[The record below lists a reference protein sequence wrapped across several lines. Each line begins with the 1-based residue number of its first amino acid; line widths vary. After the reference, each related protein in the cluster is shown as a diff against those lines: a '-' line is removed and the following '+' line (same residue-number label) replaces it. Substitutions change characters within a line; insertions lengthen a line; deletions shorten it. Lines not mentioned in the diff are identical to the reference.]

1 MPLRIGKFDGF
12 LPEAFAFYAEL
23 GVEGNNTRAWFDA
36 HRDTYERC
44 VRLPMEE
51 LLERAAT
58 DGFGEDGKVF
68 RPNRDV
74 RFSQDKRPYKEHCG
88 AIIGPSSGTARAGR
102 YVQVDAEGL
111 MAATGYWRFSRD
123 QLDRYRR
130 AVADNRNGGTL
141 ARLVRAARDAG
152 YEIGGRELKR
162 APRGYDPT
170 HPRIELLRHRSLT
183 VSRRWP
189 VEPWVSTVAA
199 YEHVVATWRAGEAID
214 RWLEAHVGA
223 AVEPTRPRGGSAAR
237 R

>member
-1 MPLRIGKFDGF
+1 MPLRIGKFEGF
-12 LPEAFAFYAEL
+12 PPEAFTFYAEL
-23 GVEGNNTRAWFDA
+23 RVEGNNSRAWFDA

-74 RFSQDKRPYKEHCG
+74 RFGPDKRPYKEHCG
-88 AIIGPSSGTARAGR
+88 AIIALDSGTIRAGR

-111 MAATGYWRFSRD
+111 RASTGYWQFSRD

-141 ARLVRAARDAG
+141 SRLVSAARAEG
-152 YEIGGRELKR
+152 YEIGGSELKR

-183 VSRRWP
+183 VSRGWGI
-189 VEPWVSTVAA
+189 EPWVHTAEA
-199 YEHVVATWRAGEAID
+199 YEHVAATWRAGEAVV
-214 RWLEAHVGA
+214 RWLEKHVGA
-223 AVEPTRPRGGSAAR
+223 AVDPVRPKGGEVGSR
-237 R
+237 